1 MLAWRVSTTLAACRF
16 KETRSARKRSKNGP
30 LRRPLAI
37 GDTMTTLGSSVHT
50 IGNLLHTH
58 DLYDHLRAVP
68 PAIAPYADPLN
79 FCSPR
84 IAEPVGPWARG
95 KLVGARERTSRR
107 RPAPPAVSRLM
118 QRDLHPRHPPWPH
131 GWHVAPGPRQDVVGW
146 ERLLLFRR
154 RARNAPDQVDQRR
167 AGDGRDLAGQREA
180 APGIMLLAH
189 HRAPQTE
196 SATCTSSPSHD

>member
-1 MLAWRVSTTLAACRF
+1 MTISGRPDVRQLRPSLPRTVPRSLGPRNYQLFSPIRLSLWPSRPPYRLIWVMTYTT
-16 KETRSARKRSKNGP
+16 TYVPS
-30 LRRPLAI
+30 
-37 GDTMTTLGSSVHT
+37 
-50 IGNLLHTH
+50 
-58 DLYDHLRAVP
+58 RAVP

-146 ERLLLFRR
+146 ERLLLLRR

-196 SATCTSSPSHD
+196 SANCTSSPSHD